1 MDRLQTCERLPKM
14 VHFKN
19 LFLFKAPL
27 FVMIDKVTMTV
38 TTKIFSKY
46 SKFWWT
52 NIDSETP
59 RAIKKIKK

>member
-1 MDRLQTCERLPKM
+1 
-14 VHFKN
+14 
-19 LFLFKAPL
+19 
-27 FVMIDKVTMTV
+27 MIDKVTMTV

-59 RAIKKIKK
+59 RAIKKIKKETRHTDSKDI